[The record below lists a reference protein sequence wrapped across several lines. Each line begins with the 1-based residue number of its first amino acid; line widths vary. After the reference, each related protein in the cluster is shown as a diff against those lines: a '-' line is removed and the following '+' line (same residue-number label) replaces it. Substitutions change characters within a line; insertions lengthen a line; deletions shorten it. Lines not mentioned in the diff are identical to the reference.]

1 MEERTGMVTFKGA
14 PLALLGPQI
23 NVGDPAPD
31 FSALAND
38 LSPVALSDYEGK
50 VVILSSVPSLDTPVC
65 DSQTRRF
72 NEEAAAL
79 SDDIVILTV
88 SMDLP
93 FAQKRWCAA
102 VGIDK
107 VRTIS
112 DHRDASFGRAYGL
125 LVKELRL
132 LARAVIVVDKAGNIA
147 YAQIVDEI
155 GKAPDY
161 APAIAAAKKLL

>member
-14 PLALLGPQI
+14 PLTLLGPRI
-23 NVGDPAPD
+23 KVGDPAPD

-102 VGIDK
+102 AGIDK
-107 VRTIS
+107 VQTIS

-132 LARAVIVVDKAGNIA
+132 LARAVIVVDKAGDIV